1 MDKYY
6 FYMYLMVIHGEH
18 VCGACVCHG
27 VGCYGDIIRD
37 LSRKN
42 ELSRSR
48 GERNSEAKSRG
59 HLCQILSLLE
69 S

>member
-1 MDKYY
+1 MENTDS
-6 FYMYLMVIHGEH
+6 GEIREEDLK
-18 VCGACVCHG
+18 GAG
-27 VGCYGDIIRD
+27 RMGGWRVGCYGDIIRD